1 MSKRSLEITTKAIIT
16 KDIKNSNLKK
26 KIKVLNENITE
37 KILEMDEN
45 LELENPEVSKFL
57 LIFGQLTKTMT
68 SEETFEETDGIVS
81 DTVSVICNLITDLLK
96 NNIDELSIPKPIR
109 ISLKILKKF
118 FKLIKDKQLEE
129 NAEHSYRAETTEETS
144 ETSGEG
150 GEENDR
156 IRVRNRRY
164 KIKRMTLQ
172 ARNVDVRHNGRVVRR
187 MVVRRQTLYPS
198 TRRRREY

>member
-109 ISLKILKKF
+109 ISLKIFKKF

-129 NAEHSYRAETTEETS
+129 NAEHSYRAKTTEETS

-150 GEENDR
+150 GEEERPD
-156 IRVRNRRY
+156 
-164 KIKRMTLQ
+164 
-172 ARNVDVRHNGRVVRR
+172 
-187 MVVRRQTLYPS
+187 S
-198 TRRRREY
+198 SEE

>member
-109 ISLKILKKF
+109 ISLKILKNF

-129 NAEHSYRAETTEETS
+129 NAEHSYRAKTTEETS

-150 GEENDR
+150 GEEERPD
-156 IRVRNRRY
+156 
-164 KIKRMTLQ
+164 
-172 ARNVDVRHNGRVVRR
+172 
-187 MVVRRQTLYPS
+187 S
-198 TRRRREY
+198 SEE